1 MTALEIQIKRIIENL
16 QPDEAAKEILR
27 LFGVVGRSEQ
37 LACGNP
43 THSNDMI
50 ENGYGR
56 YNFRK
61 KNKQNRE
68 LQNL

>member
-27 LFGVVGRSEQ
+27 LFSVVEQSEQ

-43 THSNDMI
+43 THTTDMI
-50 ENGYGR
+50 EKGHCTWCTSDIY
-56 YNFRK
+56 RK
-61 KNKQNRE
+61 TAN
-68 LQNL
+68 

>member
-27 LFGVVGRSEQ
+27 LFSVVVQSEQ

-43 THSNDMI
+43 THTTDMI
-50 ENGYGR
+50 EKGHCTWCTSDIY
-56 YNFRK
+56 RK
-61 KNKQNRE
+61 IAN
-68 LQNL
+68 